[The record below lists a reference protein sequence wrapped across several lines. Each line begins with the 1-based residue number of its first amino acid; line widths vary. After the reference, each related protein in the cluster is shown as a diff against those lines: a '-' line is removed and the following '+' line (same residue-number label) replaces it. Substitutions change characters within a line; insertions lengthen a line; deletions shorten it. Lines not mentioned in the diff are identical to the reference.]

1 MSSNKPD
8 ARAQMAEVTRR
19 ANILYFRSG
28 VFEHTEWM
36 GVKAAKCPMDM
47 WVLQELMVRLQ
58 TDLVIETGTW
68 LGGSALYFAHVLD
81 LIGHGQVV
89 TVDVQPQ
96 PDLPQHPRIEYLVG
110 SSVDADIL
118 EQIGKRAENARS
130 VLVILDSD
138 HKADH
143 KLKELN
149 AYAPFVTPE
158 SYLVAEDSC
167 FDFFPAWPEFGPG
180 PAHAVR
186 EFLRTDA
193 RFEVDR
199 RQERHMITFSPAAF
213 LKRRP
218 ARSP

>member
-1 MSSNKPD
+1 MNSNDPK
-8 ARAQMAEVTRR
+8 AREQIAELTRR
-19 ANILYFRSG
+19 ANVVYFRSG

-47 WVLQELMVRLQ
+47 WVLQELMVRLE

-68 LGGSALYFAHVLD
+68 LGGSALYFAHILD
-81 LIGHGQVV
+81 LVGHGQVV
-89 TVDVQPQ
+89 TVDIQTQPN
-96 PDLPQHPRIEYLVG
+96 LPQHPRIEYMVG
-110 SSVDADIL
+110 SSVDPGIL
-118 EQIGKRAENARS
+118 ERIGQRAEKARS

-138 HKADH
+138 HKAGY
-143 KLKELN
+143 KLEELN
-149 AYAPFVTPE
+149 AYAPFVTPG

-186 EFLRTDA
+186 EFLRKDD